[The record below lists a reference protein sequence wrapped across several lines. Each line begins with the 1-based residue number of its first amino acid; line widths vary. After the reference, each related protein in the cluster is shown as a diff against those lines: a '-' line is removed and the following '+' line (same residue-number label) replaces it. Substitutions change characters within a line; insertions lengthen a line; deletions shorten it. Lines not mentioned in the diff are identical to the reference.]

1 MAEDLDKE
9 KQKKREQY
17 QLWINDNIIEGKNFI
32 KAKRYRDAWNRLVRI
47 YDFNLPCPELEPL
60 LIQCEQAMGWPKR
73 APELVEMMK
82 RYLGCPGRL
91 FDPQPDAHLHM
102 AAYKRAWKSGQKK
115 GFVPVFV
122 SVNNLEH
129 LMEMLV
135 ENADPEA
142 KRMEDFSVE
151 RVQRY
156 RKELL
161 SKPLPDGTDVLKSRV
176 SSMDLEEEANWFGSL
191 PTGGGIHNEFLSLFH
206 TGEGTK
212 QVILAKI
219 PVKNPWEVF
228 AWLPMG
234 SWNAAPDPLE
244 MMEVAKSWYERF
256 GAVPA
261 AVSGDEVEF
270 YMETPAGRNLTNEE
284 LKGLAMEHHAFA
296 PDTWEGIIDTSTLK
310 RCRYWYFWW
319 D

>member
-1 MAEDLDKE
+1 MAESMDKE
-9 KQKKREQY
+9 KQKKKEQY
-17 QLWINDNIIEGKNFI
+17 QLWINDMIIEGKNFI
-32 KAKRYRDAWNRLVRI
+32 KAKRYKDAWNRLVRI
-47 YDFNLPCPELEPL
+47 YDFSLPCPELEPL
-60 LIQCEQAMGWPKR
+60 LIQCEKAMGWPER
-73 APELVEMMK
+73 APELADMMK

-122 SVNNLEH
+122 SVNSQEH

-135 ENADPEA
+135 ENADPDA
-142 KRMEDFSVE
+142 KKMEDFSVE
-151 RVQRY
+151 RVEKY

-161 SKPLPDGTDVLKSRV
+161 SKPLPDGREILRSRV
-176 SSMDLEEEANWFGSL
+176 GSMDLEEEVKGRGSL
-191 PTGGGIHNEFLSLFH
+191 PTGGGIHNEFCSLFQ

-219 PVKNPWEVF
+219 PVENPWEVF

-234 SWNAAPDPLE
+234 DWNEAPGPLE
-244 MMEVAKSWYERF
+244 MMAVAKSWYERF

-270 YMETPAGRNLTNEE
+270 YMETPAGRNRTNEE
-284 LKGLAMEHHAFA
+284 LKALAMEHYAFA
-296 PDTWEGIIDTSTLK
+296 PDTWELMIDTSTLK
-310 RCRYWYFWW
+310 RCRYWSFWW